1 MTAEE
6 WLTIVQSDVR
16 RQAEAEARLMALG
29 RWPDGMPH
37 SGASG
42 DLSGVADVLDRQP
55 MVAEEV
61 ARARMLCRTLAA
73 ENPRHRGGGLLECYS
88 AGDMSIRATAEVVGY
103 SEVWIKQEKRTALDV
118 MTERFFS
125 PRVAKDHTKTYQNI
139 PELSDL
145 E

>member
-16 RQAEAEARLMALG
+16 RQAEDEARLMALG
-29 RWPDGMPH
+29 KWPDGMPH

-61 ARARMLCRTLAA
+61 ARARIYCHTLDA
-73 ENPRHRGGGLLECYS
+73 ENPRHRWGRILECYYVDDLPIRKV
-88 AGDMSIRATAEVVGY
+88 AGVVGY
-103 SEVWIKQEKRTALDV
+103 AEGTVKNEKAVALDV

-125 PRVAKDHTKTYQNI
+125 PRKEQA
-139 PELSDL
+139 
-145 E
+145 

>member
-16 RQAEAEARLMALG
+16 RQAEDEARLMALG

-37 SGASG
+37 SRQSC

-55 MVAEEV
+55 VVAEEV
-61 ARARMLCRTLAA
+61 ARARLLCRTLDA
-73 ENPRHRGGGLLECYS
+73 ENPRHRWGRILECFYV
-88 AGDMSIRATAEVVGY
+88 DDLSIRSTAEIVGY

-145 E
+145 

>member
-6 WLTIVQSDVR
+6 WLTLVQSDVR
-16 RQAEAEARLMALG
+16 RQAEDEARLMALG

-37 SGASG
+37 SGVDC

-61 ARARMLCRTLAA
+61 ARARLYCRTLDA
-73 ENPRHRGGGLLECYS
+73 ENQRHRWGRILECYYV
-88 AGDMSIRATAEVVGY
+88 DDLSIRSTAEVVGY

>member
-6 WLTIVQSDVR
+6 WLSGVQVDYR
-16 RQAEAEARLMALG
+16 RLREDRARLESLG

-37 SGASG
+37 SGQSC

-61 ARARMLCRTLAA
+61 ARARLLCHTIDA
-73 ENPRHRGGGLLECYS
+73 ENPRHRWGRILECYYV
-88 AGDMSIRATAEVVGY
+88 DDLPIRKVAEVVGY
-103 SEVWIKQEKRTALDV
+103 AESTVKREKAVALDV

-125 PRVAKDHTKTYQNI
+125 PKVDTI
-139 PELSDL
+139 
-145 E
+145 

>member
-6 WLTIVQSDVR
+6 FLVMVQSDVR
-16 RQAEAEARLMALG
+16 RQSEDEARLMALG
-29 RWPDGMPH
+29 KWPDGMPH
-37 SGASG
+37 SGSG
-42 DLSGVADVLDRQP
+42 CDLSGVDDMLDRQP

-61 ARARMLCRTLAA
+61 ARARLYCRTIDA
-73 ENPRHRGGGLLECYS
+73 ENPRHRWGRILECFYV
-88 AGDMSIRATAEVVGY
+88 DDLSIRSTADVVCL
-103 SEVWIKQEKRTALDV
+103 SEVWVKQEKRTALDV

>member
-6 WLTIVQSDVR
+6 FLVMVQSDVR
-16 RQAEAEARLMALG
+16 RQAEDEARLMALG
-29 RWPDGMPH
+29 KWPDGMPH

-61 ARARMLCRTLAA
+61 ARARLYCRTLDAD
-73 ENPRHRGGGLLECYS
+73 NPRHRWGRIIECYYV
-88 AGDMSIRATAEVVGY
+88 DDLPIRKVASVVGY
-103 SEVWIKQEKRTALDV
+103 AESTVKREKAVALDV

-125 PRVAKDHTKTYQNI
+125 PKVDTI
-139 PELSDL
+139 
-145 E
+145 

>member
-6 WLTIVQSDVR
+6 FLTLVQSDVR
-16 RQAEAEARLMALG
+16 RQAEDEARIMALG
-29 RWPDGMPH
+29 KWPDGMPH

-61 ARARMLCRTLAA
+61 ARARLYCHTLDA
-73 ENPRHRGGGLLECYS
+73 ENPRHRWGRILECFYV
-88 AGDMSIRATAEVVGY
+88 DDLPIRKVAEIVGY
-103 SEVWIKQEKRTALDV
+103 AESTVKREKAVALDV

-125 PRVAKDHTKTYQNI
+125 PKVDTR
-139 PELSDL
+139 
-145 E
+145 

>member
-6 WLTIVQSDVR
+6 FLTLVQSDVR
-16 RQAEAEARLMALG
+16 RQAEDEARLMALG
-29 RWPDGMPH
+29 KWPDGMPH

-61 ARARMLCRTLAA
+61 ARARLYCHTLDA
-73 ENPRHRGGGLLECYS
+73 ENPRHRWGRILECYYV
-88 AGDMSIRATAEVVGY
+88 DDLPIRKVAEIVGY
-103 SEVWIKQEKRTALDV
+103 AESTVKREKAVALDV

-125 PRVAKDHTKTYQNI
+125 PKVDTI
-139 PELSDL
+139 
-145 E
+145 

>member
-6 WLTIVQSDVR
+6 FLVMVQSDVR
-16 RQAEAEARLMALG
+16 RQAEDEARLMALG

-61 ARARMLCRTLAA
+61 ARARLYCRTLDA
-73 ENPRHRGGGLLECYS
+73 ENQRHRWGRILECYYV
-88 AGDMSIRATAEVVGY
+88 DDLSIRATAEVVGY